1 MESNQKIKRE
11 AAETENAS
19 PDQPAQPSDTP
30 VEDPTPDTPLHIP
43 FNSPGMHRL
52 ANNRPASAKRLVSEM
67 SDFEKETEIKN
78 AHYVKRLANA
88 QKQLDNRDKEIEE
101 MERLMHSLAMERR
114 AKRDAARRQY
124 YERKRATE
132 AKSALESADA
142 PVNTLVPA
150 PAEGSQSLEPRK
162 EKDILHLRT
171 SSGNKVAKSG
181 WTPINHRK

>member
-88 QKQLDNRDKEIEE
+88 QKQLGKS
-101 MERLMHSLAMERR
+101 HSRFPDFL
-114 AKRDAARRQY
+114 
-124 YERKRATE
+124 
-132 AKSALESADA
+132 
-142 PVNTLVPA
+142 
-150 PAEGSQSLEPRK
+150 
-162 EKDILHLRT
+162 T
-171 SSGNKVAKSG
+171 SFHNFDHDG
-181 WTPINHRK
+181 